1 MRERAPARGSVWA
14 QAPPEAQVPANAH
27 TCTHTPSHTYTPD
40 IQTHRPRTHPPHTHH
55 VHAHLTHTQT
65 LHRCPH
71 HVHTPAHHVHMY
83 IPTPTP
89 YTHPQH
95 IQSPKSSTWAPTHRR
110 CPLHT
115 ARGLPPLPPQIQ
127 FPHVCTPRSP
137 RLPCLLQG
145 SGVKGHRR
153 EGKLRGRGGGTD
165 PLAAPLPGQ
174 AGQQGCP
181 SSRGQGSLMGRPLLQ
196 LQGPLPP
203 GTPGPLPGHA
213 VVWLWAVVSPG
224 RVATDPNLPRPFRQ
238 PLCDGPGCAPPDPSL
253 HGSDSGGSHR
263 APNTP
268 LRTTDGRGG
277 KPSPYPWATLSRGT
291 VLPSVSWVSLQGRRR
306 SVTSGSR
313 EWMGATEHQ
322 LRAGSR
328 KATWTQVLLNSF
340 NSTRPQR
347 PETAAPT
354 TASIQR
360 LCS

>member
-1 MRERAPARGSVWA
+1 M
-14 QAPPEAQVPANAH
+14 
-27 TCTHTPSHTYTPD
+27 YT
-40 IQTHRPRTHPPHTHH
+40 PPHTIY
-55 VHAHLTHTQT
+55 TCTYPP
-65 LHRCPH
+65 PH
-71 HVHTPAHHVHMY
+71 HIHTHSTY
-83 IPTPTP
+83 R
-89 YTHPQH
+89 
-95 IQSPKSSTWAPTHRR
+95 QSPKSSTWAPTHRR

-153 EGKLRGRGGGTD
+153 EGKLRGRGGGTG
-165 PLAAPLPGQ
+165 PLAPPLPGQ

-181 SSRGQGSLMGRPLLQ
+181 SSRGQGSLVGHPLLQ

-224 RVATDPNLPRPFRQ
+224 RVATDPDLPQPFRQ

-268 LRTTDGRGG
+268 LRTTDARGG
-277 KPSPYPWATLSRGT
+277 KPSPYPWATLSRGA

-306 SVTSGSR
+306 RVNSGSR
-313 EWMGATEHQ
+313 EWTGATEHQ

-328 KATWTQVLLNSF
+328 KATRTQVLLNSF
-340 NSTRPQR
+340 NCTRPQR

-354 TASIQR
+354 TS
-360 LCS
+360 